1 MGVYNRAV
9 IIVGL
14 RRGDID
20 NFDALVDEDGG
31 LMGGQLTDCSTY
43 YDGWGQ
49 DHNVIGITV
58 AQTPDYYNV
67 GLELPTLLE
76 EIETAKLDFQR
87 LTGRAAKVYLSNEG
101 Y

>member
-20 NFDALVDEDGG
+20 NFDALVDEDGD
-31 LMGGQLTDCSTY
+31 LVGGQLTDCSTY
-43 YDGWGQ
+43 YDGCGE
-49 DHNVIGITV
+49 DHNVIGIVV
-58 AQTPDYYNV
+58 ATTPDYSNME
-67 GLELPTLLE
+67 LELPTLLE

>member
-1 MGVYNRAV
+1 MGVDNRAV

-20 NFDALVDEDGG
+20 NFDALVDEDGD
-31 LMGGQLTDCSTY
+31 LVGGQLTDCSTY
-43 YDGWGQ
+43 YDGCGE
-49 DHNVIGITV
+49 DHNVIGIIV
-58 AQTPDYYNV
+58 ATTPDYSNME
-67 GLELPTLLE
+67 LELPTLLE

>member
-1 MGVYNRAV
+1 MGVDNRAV

-20 NFDALVDEDGG
+20 NFDALVDEDGDLIG
-31 LMGGQLTDCSTY
+31 NQLMDCSTY
-43 YDGWGQ
+43 YDGCGE
-49 DHNVIGITV
+49 DHNVIGILV
-58 AQTPDYYNV
+58 ARTPDYFNME
-67 GLELPTLLE
+67 LELPTLLE

-101 Y
+101 F

>member
-1 MGVYNRAV
+1 MGVDNRAV

-20 NFDALVDEDGG
+20 NFDALVDEDGP
-31 LMGGQLTDCSTY
+31 LVGGQLTDCSTY
-43 YDGWGQ
+43 YDGCGE

-76 EIETAKLDFQR
+76 EIETAKLDFKR
-87 LTGRAAKVYLSNEG
+87 LTGQDAEVYLSNNG

>member
-20 NFDALVDEDGG
+20 NFDALVDEDGDLIG
-31 LMGGQLTDCSTY
+31 SQLTDCSTY
-43 YDGWGQ
+43 YDGCGE
-49 DHNVIGITV
+49 DHNVIGIVV
-58 AQTPDYYNV
+58 ATTPDYFNME
-67 GLELPTLLE
+67 LELPTLLE
-76 EIETAKLDFQR
+76 EIETAKLDFKR
-87 LTGRAAKVYLSNEG
+87 LTGQDAEVYLSNNG

>member
-1 MGVYNRAV
+1 MGVDKRAV

-20 NFDALVDEDGG
+20 NFDALVDEDGD
-31 LMGGQLTDCSTY
+31 LVGGQLTDCSTY
-43 YDGWGQ
+43 YDGCGE
-49 DHNVIGITV
+49 DHNVIGIVV
-58 AQTPDYYNV
+58 ATTPDYSNME
-67 GLELPTLLE
+67 LELPTLLE

>member
-20 NFDALVDEDGG
+20 NFDALVDEDGD
-31 LMGGQLTDCSTY
+31 LVGGQLTDCSTY

-58 AQTPDYYNV
+58 AQTPDYSNME
-67 GLELPTLLE
+67 LELPTLLE
-76 EIETAKLDFQR
+76 EIETAKLDFKR
-87 LTGRAAKVYLSNEG
+87 LTGQDAEVYLSNNG

>member
-1 MGVYNRAV
+1 MGVDNRAV

-20 NFDALVDEDGG
+20 NFDALVDEDGP
-31 LMGGQLTDCSTY
+31 LVGGQLTDCSTY
-43 YDGWGQ
+43 YDGCGE

-67 GLELPTLLE
+67 ELELPTLLE
-76 EIETAKLDFQR
+76 EIETAKLDFKR
-87 LTGRAAKVYLSNEG
+87 LTGQDAEVYLSNNG